1 MIFAI
6 QLLKLLNAHS
16 NNQGARKETK
26 GREACVI
33 AIGNSYQ
40 TLSKDQEEAHTVWI
54 QEQFINNQ
62 QKLSLD
68 KVQYLFLLSTSHCK
82 IQLGPQFPKR
92 PQIKYLIELKTRRER
107 NS

>member
-26 GREACVI
+26 GRGASVI

-40 TLSKDQEEAHTVWI
+40 TLSKDQEEVHTV
-54 QEQFINNQ
+54 
-62 QKLSLD
+62 
-68 KVQYLFLLSTSHCK
+68 
-82 IQLGPQFPKR
+82 
-92 PQIKYLIELKTRRER
+92 
-107 NS
+107 